1 MTTFT
6 LDLGEILLREF
17 TIEDAA
23 DIYRI
28 SNEPEVASFL
38 PDWKSTM
45 EQRLDWVTNYEIP
58 ANKEFLSASDATDGH
73 LKLGIIHKE
82 SGRFIGWCCSGI
94 KDELP
99 APNREVMYAVSADFT
114 GRGYATVAVKGLSRY
129 LFEEKKTEILNA
141 IALENN
147 PASNRVI
154 EKSGFQFHRSIVLES
169 AKYSHYVLKKSH
181 FLH

>member
-1 MTTFT
+1 MTIFS
-6 LDLGEILLREF
+6 LDLGEIILREF
-17 TIEDAA
+17 TVEDAS

-28 SNEPEVASFL
+28 SNEPVVASFL

-58 ANKEFLSASDATDGH
+58 ANKDFLSAAEMADRH

-99 APNREVMYAVSADFT
+99 APNREVMYAVSAEFT
-114 GRGYATVAVKGLSRY
+114 GRGYATLAVKGLSRY
-129 LFEEKKTEILNA
+129 LFEEKKADILNA
-141 IALENN
+141 VALENN

-154 EKSGFQFHRSIVLES
+154 EKSGFQFLRTVVLDGEN
-169 AKYSHYVLKKSH
+169 YNHYVMKK
-181 FLH
+181 

>member
-6 LDLGEILLREF
+6 LDLGEILLCEF
-17 TIEDAA
+17 NIEDAG

-28 SNEPEVASFL
+28 SSEPEVASFL

-58 ANKEFLSASDATDGH
+58 ANKEFLLAEEAADEH
-73 LKLGIIHKE
+73 LKLGIIDKE
-82 SGRFIGWCCSGI
+82 SGRFIGWCCTGI

-99 APNREVMYAVSADFT
+99 APNREVMYAVSAEFT
-114 GRGYATVAVKGLSRY
+114 GRGYTTLAVKGLSRY
-129 LFEEKKTEILNA
+129 LFEEKKADILNA
-141 IALENN
+141 IALETN

-154 EKSGFQFHRSIVLES
+154 EKSGFRFLRKVVLEGG
-169 AKYSHYVLKKSH
+169 KYNHYVRMAVS
-181 FLH
+181 